1 MVLNPGIDFL
11 LHTSRVT
18 KNGETICFLI
28 QKIFDIAVQLHAS
41 VRTMT
46 YIPMYVSISLFS
58 FSPGRVHYDS

>member
-1 MVLNPGIDFL
+1 MVLNLGVDFV

-28 QKIFDIAVQLHAS
+28 QIIFDIAVQLHAS

-46 YIPMYVSISLFS
+46 YIPMYVSVSLFP
-58 FSPGRVHYDS
+58 FSPGPVHYDS